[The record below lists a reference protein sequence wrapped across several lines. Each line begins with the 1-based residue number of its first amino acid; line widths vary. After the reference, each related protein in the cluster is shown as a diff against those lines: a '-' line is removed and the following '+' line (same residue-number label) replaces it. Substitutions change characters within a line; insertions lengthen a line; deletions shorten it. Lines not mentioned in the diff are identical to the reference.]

1 MNTLRNA
8 ILASCMICYSFTL
21 FSQDFMMQGWYWDYP
36 KTGCNAY
43 VGPTHAATLSTQ
55 VTALAN
61 GGFTYLWLPPASKA
75 SFGDCSNGYDP
86 KDLYDLG
93 QVSGQT
99 GFGTGTQVMNL
110 ITALNGA
117 GIQPVA
123 DVVYNHRDG
132 GAFEDNPAARNYH
145 QNYPNGCGTATPYPV
160 NGKARYRLPVSGT
173 CPGGVCNYYFKFS
186 SASGN
191 PGFYNRPYKLYFQT
205 SVVGYQNLP
214 AINEVEPNGGGDC
227 NPDQPSQ
234 TIPLGVDIL
243 ATIDSDPD
251 CRTDEFHI
259 ALTNAQL
266 NPAGDFIELYIEE
279 INGGGTGIDIRP
291 YGIWSTKDNADIIGQ
306 FAMQTR
312 TDFSGLPSGDG
323 AMNYLNFKPNG
334 INPTC
339 MTGDEDFPYFF
350 FDVETRYQNTR
361 DIYNQWS
368 QWLIE
373 DMGFGGLRM
382 DAVKH
387 FEPPFVGQLLD
398 YLSSV
403 SASPS
408 LVVGEFF
415 DGSPTLLKGW
425 VDAVNAS
432 KTSNDVPVRVF
443 DFAMRNALKD
453 ACDGINDKRN
463 LFNSGLVDAAGMSG
477 FSVVTFINNHDFR
490 GPGEPL
496 QNDPMLA
503 YAYILTNN
511 KIGLPCV
518 FYPDYFGVPYPNA
531 PNVNLQTQI
540 DELMDIHSS
549 HIFGGTVDYLNRFSS
564 PYAYLSPNNTAGNA
578 VVYQIKGGP
587 GGKDVIVAINF
598 GGAGGN
604 FQINQQLN
612 TFGINVGDAFTKIA
626 GNATTMQPVI
636 EAMSPNG
643 IPLSV
648 FLELPP
654 RSYAVFLHQG
664 PLSLD
669 LTELKG
675 NLDGKDAI
683 LNWKI
688 ASESSIQS
696 FDIQRSDNGVKFED
710 IGTIQLNNEGKL
722 DFQFRDSQF
731 PGDAYYRI
739 KVSGRGG
746 DEKLSNIIHLKDPA
760 HYQGFRVSPNPISP
774 SAEGFSIQ
782 NLNNQDEWIQDATLT
797 RHDGALIIS
806 GMQGSAQDLSN
817 RIQQLLQQQS
827 PAIYMLSLSTRKGT
841 QHVKLLKL

>member
-1 MNTLRNA
+1 MNTLRKA
-8 ILASCMICYSFTL
+8 ILVCCAVCYSFIL

-36 KTGCNAY
+36 KTGCNSY
-43 VGPTHAATLSTQ
+43 VGPTHATTLSSQ
-55 VTALAN
+55 VTALSN

-86 KDLYDLG
+86 QDLYDLG
-93 QVSGQT
+93 QYSGQT
-99 GFGTGTQVMNL
+99 GFGTGIQVMNL
-110 ITALNGA
+110 IAALNSS

-132 GAFEDNPAARNYH
+132 GEYEDNPAARNYH
-145 QNYPNGCGTATPYPV
+145 QNYPNGGGCGGFPATPYPV

-191 PGFYNRPYKLYFQT
+191 PGFHNKPYKLYFQT
-205 SVVGYQNLP
+205 SVVGFQNLP
-214 AINEVEPNGGGDC
+214 AINEVEPNGGGQC
-227 NPDQPSQ
+227 GQPNQ
-234 TIPLGVDIL
+234 LVPLGVDLL
-243 ATIDSDPD
+243 ASIDASGCTID
-251 CRTDEFHI
+251 EFQI
-259 ALTNAQL
+259 DLLDGQF

-279 INGGGTGIDIRP
+279 IGGGGTGIDIRP
-291 YGIWSTKDNADIIGQ
+291 FELYTNVQGGNIIGLL
-306 FAMQTR
+306 AMQTR
-312 TDFSGLPSGDG
+312 TDFTGLPSQQGG
-323 AMNYLNFKPNG
+323 MNYLNFKPNG

-339 MTGDEDFPYFF
+339 MTGDEDFPFFF
-350 FDVETRYQNTR
+350 FDVETRYQNSR
-361 DIYNQWS
+361 DVYNEWS
-368 QWLIE
+368 RWLIQ

-398 YLSSV
+398 YLSAN

-432 KTSNDVPVRVF
+432 KSSNDVPVRVF
-443 DFAMRNALKD
+443 DFAMRDALKN
-453 ACDGINDKRN
+453 ACDNFGDKRN
-463 LFNSGLVDAAGMSG
+463 LFNSGLVDAVGMNG
-477 FSVVTFINNHDFR
+477 FSVVTFVNNHDFR
-490 GPGEPL
+490 GPDEPI
-496 QNDPMLA
+496 QQDPMLA

-518 FYPDYFGVPYPNA
+518 FYPDYFGVSYPHA
-531 PNVNLQTQI
+531 PTVNLQTQI
-540 DELMDIHSS
+540 DELIEIHSS

-564 PYAYLSPNNTAGNA
+564 PYSYLSPNGTAGNA

-587 GGKDVIVAINF
+587 GGKDVLVAINF
-598 GGAGGN
+598 GGN
-604 FQINQQLN
+604 TFQLNQQLN

-675 NLDGKDAI
+675 NLEGKDAI

-688 ASESSIQS
+688 ASDASIQS
-696 FDIQRSDNGVKFED
+696 FDIQRSGNGVQFSK
-710 IGTIQLNNEGKL
+710 IGSIPMNEEGKL
-722 DFQFRDSQF
+722 AFQFRDEQF

-739 KVSGRGG
+739 SVNGR
-746 DEKLSNIIHLKDPA
+746 DAENKISNIIHLKDPF
-760 HYQGFRVSPNPISP
+760 HYQGFRISPNPISGTVD
-774 SAEGFSIQ
+774 GFRIEALQ
-782 NLNNQDEWIQDATLT
+782 NKDEWIQDATLI
-797 RHDGALIIS
+797 RHDGALIFS
-806 GMQGSAQDLSN
+806 GLQGTAEDLSSD
-817 RIQQLLQQQS
+817 ISQLLQQQ
-827 PAIYMLSLSTRKGT
+827 PGAMYMLSLSTKKGT
-841 QHVKLLKL
+841 QHLKLLKL

>member
-1 MNTLRNA
+1 MNTLRKA
-8 ILASCMICYSFTL
+8 ILISCAFCYSFSL

-36 KTGCNAY
+36 KTGCNSY
-43 VGPTHAATLSTQ
+43 VGPTHAATLSSQ
-55 VTALAN
+55 VTALSN

-93 QVSGQT
+93 QHTGQT
-99 GFGTGTQVMNL
+99 GFGTGTQVMSL
-110 ITALNGA
+110 IATLNGS

-132 GAFEDNPAARNYH
+132 GEYEDNPAARNYH
-145 QNYPNGCGTATPYPV
+145 QNYPNSCGTATPYPV

-191 PGFYNRPYKLYFQT
+191 AGFHNRPYKLYFQT
-205 SVVGYQNLP
+205 SLVGFQNLP

-227 NPDQPSQ
+227 NQSSQ
-234 TIPLGVDIL
+234 TIPLGVDFL
-243 ATIDSDPD
+243 ASIDGSG
-251 CRTDEFHI
+251 CTVDEIHI
-259 ALTNAQL
+259 ALSDGQFNSS
-266 NPAGDFIELYIEE
+266 GDFIELYIEE

-291 YGIWSTKDNADIIGQ
+291 YGLWSTKDNANIIGQ
-306 FAMQTR
+306 LAMQTR

-334 INPTC
+334 INATC
-339 MTGDEDFPYFF
+339 MTGDEDFPFFF

-361 DIYNQWS
+361 DIYNEWS
-368 QWLIE
+368 RWLIQE
-373 DMGFGGLRM
+373 MGFGGLRM

-398 YLSSV
+398 HLSSIN
-403 SASPS
+403 ASPS

-415 DGSPTLLKGW
+415 DGSPSLLKGW

-432 KTSNDVPVRVF
+432 KSSNDVPVRVF

-453 ACDGINDKRN
+453 ACDGFGDKRN

-490 GPGEPL
+490 GPGEPV
-496 QNDPMLA
+496 QQDPMLA

-511 KIGLPCV
+511 KVGLPCV
-518 FYPDYFGVPYPNA
+518 FYPDYFGVSYPNA
-531 PNVNLQTQI
+531 PLVNLQTQI
-540 DELMDIHSS
+540 DELIEIHAS

-564 PYAYLSPNNTAGNA
+564 PYSYLSPNGTAGNA

-587 GGKDVIVAINF
+587 GGKDVLVAINF
-598 GGAGGN
+598 GGN
-604 FQINQQLN
+604 IFQLNQQLN

-675 NLDGKDAI
+675 NLDGKDA
-683 LNWKI
+683 LLSWKI
-688 ASESSIQS
+688 ASDASIQS
-696 FDIQRSDNGVKFED
+696 FDVQRSANGIKFEE
-710 IGTIQLNNEGKL
+710 IGTVQMNHKGKL
-722 DFQFRDSQF
+722 DFQFRDMQF

-739 KVSGRGG
+739 RVRGRDG
-746 DEKLSNIIHLKDPA
+746 ETKNSNIIHLKDPSI
-760 HYQGFRVSPNPISP
+760 YQGFRISPNPIS
-774 SAEGFSIQ
+774 STAEGFKIEALQ
-782 NLNNQDEWIQDATLT
+782 NQDEWIQDATMI
-797 RHDGALIIS
+797 RHDGTLIFR
-806 GMQGSAQDLSN
+806 GLQGTTEDLSSE
-817 RIQQLLQQQS
+817 ISKLLQQQ
-827 PAIYMLSLSTRKGT
+827 PGAMYMLSLNTKKGT
-841 QHVKLLKL
+841 QHLKLLKL

>member
-1 MNTLRNA
+1 MNTLRKA
-8 ILASCMICYSFTL
+8 ILISCMLFCSFSL

-36 KTGCNAY
+36 KTGCNSYA
-43 VGPTHAATLSTQ
+43 GPTHAATLSSQ
-55 VTALAN
+55 VTALSN

-93 QVSGQT
+93 QYSGQT
-99 GFGTGTQVMNL
+99 GFGTGSQVMSL
-110 ITALNGA
+110 IVALNGA

-132 GAFEDNPAARNYH
+132 GAYEDNPAARNYH
-145 QNYPNGCGTATPYPV
+145 QNYPNGCSTATPYPV

-191 PGFYNRPYKLYFQT
+191 PGFHNRPYKLYFQT
-205 SVVGYQNLP
+205 SVVGFQNLP
-214 AINEVEPNGGGDC
+214 AINEVEPNGGGQC
-227 NPDQPSQ
+227 GQANQLLS
-234 TIPLGVDIL
+234 LGVDL
-243 ATIDSDPD
+243 HATIDGTG
-251 CRTDEFHI
+251 CTIDEFQI
-259 ALTNAQL
+259 NLADGQF
-266 NPAGDFIELYIEE
+266 NPAGDFLELYIEE
-279 INGGGTGIDIRP
+279 IGGGGTGIDIRP
-291 YGIWSTKDNADIIGQ
+291 WELYTNVQGGNIISQ
-306 FAMQTR
+306 LAMQTR
-312 TDFSGLPSGDG
+312 TDFSGLPSTQG

-334 INPTC
+334 INATC
-339 MTGDEDFPYFF
+339 MTGDEDFPFFF
-350 FDVETRYQNTR
+350 FDVETRSQNTR
-361 DIYNQWS
+361 DIYNEWS
-368 QWLIE
+368 RWLIQE
-373 DMGFGGLRM
+373 QGFGGLRM

-398 YLSSV
+398 YLSANS
-403 SASPS
+403 SSPS

-432 KTSNDVPVRVF
+432 KSSNDVPVRVF

-453 ACDGINDKRN
+453 ACDGFGDKRN
-463 LFNSGLVDAAGMSG
+463 LFNSGLVDATGMSG
-477 FSVVTFINNHDFR
+477 FNVVTFINNHDFR
-490 GPGEPL
+490 GPQEPV

-511 KIGLPCV
+511 KVGLPCV
-518 FYPDYFGVPYPNA
+518 FYPDYFGVSYPNA
-531 PNVNLQTQI
+531 PLVNLQTQI
-540 DELMDIHSS
+540 DELIDIHSS

-564 PYAYLSPNNTAGNA
+564 PYGYLSPNNTAGNA

-598 GGAGGN
+598 GGN
-604 FQINQQLN
+604 IFQINQQLN

-636 EAMSPNG
+636 EAMSPNN

-669 LTELKG
+669 LAELKG
-675 NLDGKDAI
+675 KLDGKDAL

-688 ASESSIQS
+688 ASDASIQS
-696 FDIQRSDNGVKFED
+696 FDIQRSANGVQFEE
-710 IGTIQLNNEGKL
+710 IGSVQVQIDGKL
-722 DFQFRDSQF
+722 DFQFIDTRF

-739 KVSGRGG
+739 RVRGKDG
-746 DEKLSNIIHLKDPA
+746 ETKISNIIHLKDPSI
-760 HYQGFRVSPNPISP
+760 YQGFRISPNPIS
-774 SAEGFSIQ
+774 STVEGFKIEALQ
-782 NLNNQDEWIQDATLT
+782 NKDEWIQDARMI
-797 RHDGALIIS
+797 RHDGTLIFS
-806 GMQGSAQDLSN
+806 GLQGTAEDLSSEI
-817 RIQQLLQQQS
+817 RTWLQNQV
-827 PAIYMLSLSTRKGT
+827 PGMYMLSLNTKKGT
-841 QHVKLLKL
+841 QHLKLLKL